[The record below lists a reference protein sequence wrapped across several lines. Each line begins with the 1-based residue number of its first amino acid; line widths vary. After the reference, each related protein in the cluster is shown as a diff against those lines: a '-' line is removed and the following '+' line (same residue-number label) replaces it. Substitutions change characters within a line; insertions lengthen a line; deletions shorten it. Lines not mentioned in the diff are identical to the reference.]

1 MLALVLFQLLNGF
14 VWGWVVALIA
24 LGLNLVYGVLRIVN
38 VAHGAFY
45 MLGAVGA
52 YALLEALSGWAA
64 PYGVKF
70 ALALLVVPPSV
81 GLLGVLIEGALLRP
95 LIAKPVL
102 TVIATFA
109 LLLILQQGVQLALPG
124 EVHTLAKPLPGGVPL
139 LGLRYPLYHLALA
152 GVAAL
157 LLGLVALF
165 LYKTRF
171 GVWARAVRQDRE
183 LALALG
189 IPVPRV
195 YGLTVGLGTALAAAA
210 GVLVAPIVAVEAT
223 MGMDILIEAF
233 MVVIV
238 GGLGS
243 LRGAVVAAL
252 LLRLVEGLLAVW
264 VEPVAARALALLL
277 MGALLLIRPEGL
289 FGAPEPEEA

>member
-1 MLALVLFQLLNGF
+1 MALLLFQLLNGF
-14 VWGWVVALIA
+14 VWGWVVALMA
-24 LGLNLVYGVLRIVN
+24 LGLSLVYGVLRIIN

-45 MLGAVGA
+45 MLGAVGG
-52 YALLEALSGWAA
+52 YVLIEALSTWAA
-64 PYGVKF
+64 PYSVKF
-70 ALALLVVPPSV
+70 ALALLVAPLLV
-81 GLLGVLIEGALLRP
+81 GLLGALVEGTLLRP
-95 LIAKPVL
+95 IAHRPVL

-109 LLLILQQGVQLALPG
+109 LLLIFQQGAQLVLPG
-124 EVHTLAKPLPGGVPL
+124 VRTIAKPLVGGVPIF
-139 LGLRYPLYHLALA
+139 GLRYPAYHLALA
-152 GVAAL
+152 GLSIVLTLA
-157 LLGLVALF
+157 VALF

-189 IPVPRV
+189 IPVPWV
-195 YGLTVGLGTALAAAA
+195 YSLTFGLGMGLAAAA
-210 GVLVAPIVAVEAT
+210 GVLAAPIVAVEAA

-243 LRGAVVAAL
+243 LRGAVIAAL

-264 VEPVAARALALLL
+264 TEPIAARALALLL
-277 MGALLLIRPEGL
+277 MGALLLWRPQGL
-289 FGAPEPEEA
+289 LGAPELAEEE